1 MDFGGRNGSGSSALC
16 RAAGVGIVSFSF
28 SLACC
33 AARPSVCSVIGVG
46 ALEYKAGETLFG
58 TGAYLD
64 TIGLAVGLFSLFGNI
79 PFCFFSLTF
88 LCFILFFAFIFV
100 LFLFLI
106 SF

>member
-1 MDFGGRNGSGSSALC
+1 MGHPRFVELPVLAL
-16 RAAGVGIVSFSF
+16 FLFF

-33 AARPSVCSVIGVG
+33 AARHSVCSVVGVG

-79 PFCFFSLTF
+79 PFCFFFSNFFMFYSLF
-88 LCFILFFAFIFV
+88 RFYICFIFIPD
-100 LFLFLI
+100 
-106 SF
+106 

>member
-16 RAAGVGIVSFSF
+16 RAAGVGIVSSSF

-33 AARPSVCSVIGVG
+33 AARHSVCSVVGVG

-79 PFCFFSLTF
+79 PFCFFFSNFFMFYSLF
-88 LCFILFFAFIFV
+88 RFYICFIFIPD
-100 LFLFLI
+100 
-106 SF
+106 